1 VFLIN
6 FKVREIVIFCFFR
19 ITFFRISSV
28 HTMIKKNAKMSFNT
42 ETENLEVFVIVAAI
56 ALMTATEDMYKHFV
70 QLIIHEMWTF

>member
-1 VFLIN
+1 
-6 FKVREIVIFCFFR
+6 
-19 ITFFRISSV
+19 
-28 HTMIKKNAKMSFNT
+28 MIKKNAKMSFNT